1 MKKNIDIRHDLLSYT
16 KDLHPAPVFQNNPCS
31 EAAELRAALVKA
43 QETASEA
50 LLKITE
56 MQKKMNKVE
65 EAHNKMSMFVAE
77 FFAEKNNNFLLNQE
91 LQALKAEFAKKDK
104 SSQEDKISSQEEMD
118 WSQGD

>member
-1 MKKNIDIRHDLLSYT
+1 MLSYT
-16 KDLHPAPVFQNNPCS
+16 KDLHPAPVCQNNPCS

-56 MQKKMNKVE
+56 MQEKMNKVE
-65 EAHNKMSMFVAE
+65 EVHNKMSMFAAE
-77 FFAEKNNNFLLNQE
+77 FFAEKNNNYLLNQE

-118 WSQGD
+118 WSQGDEN